1 MNLQV
6 WAKRSGKEIK
16 LTAALVLRGIPIKSH
31 SDLEGFGQ
39 QLEAI
44 NANAQQLAK
53 GAKKDSPEQK
63 RARIAKA
70 SAELMS
76 DYQKSIDFL
85 LEGGGQAIN
94 FEVVANFEDGLVVLA
109 KSDKNKPKPSK
120 KKKK

>member
-31 SDLEGFGQ
+31 SDLVGFGQ

-85 LEGGGQAIN
+85 LEGGGGIGQAIN

-109 KSDKNKPKPSK
+109 KSDKNKTK
-120 KKKK
+120 